1 MKDFNV
7 TFKVRNN
14 NLLSLM
20 RMFGYETAADL
31 SRASGVQQFDI
42 GLYLNLKKAPLKSD
56 GEYTVAVKN
65 LASFFKVIEEDL
77 FPKDFLDKALQ
88 KNQVEREYSANE
100 VEYFLED
107 KGDYNPEVLLEDK
120 EKAERC
126 KEAINSI
133 ILLALTPKQQRV
145 LTLRMGLNGND
156 VKSYAD
162 IAKELNCTTNN
173 IRVLEEK
180 AIEKLKIPSRAV
192 KLKEFK

>member
-1 MKDFNV
+1 
-7 TFKVRNN
+7 
-14 NLLSLM
+14 
-20 RMFGYETAADL
+20 
-31 SRASGVQQFDI
+31 
-42 GLYLNLKKAPLKSD
+42 
-56 GEYTVAVKN
+56 
-65 LASFFKVIEEDL
+65 L

-107 KGDYNPEVLLEDK
+107 KGDYNPEVLLEDQ

-173 IRVLEEK
+173 IRILEEK

>member
-14 NLLSLM
+14 KLLSLM

-31 SRASGVQQFDI
+31 SRASGVAQVNI
-42 GLYLNLKKAPLKSD
+42 GLYLNLKKAPLSPNNKFRPS
-56 GEYTVAVKN
+56 VVK
-65 LASFFKVIEEDL
+65 LAAFFKVLEEDL

-107 KGDYNPEVLLEDK
+107 KGDYNPEVLLEDE

-133 ILLALTPKQQRV
+133 ILLALTPKQQRHALDKIRDYALLV
-145 LTLRMGLNGND
+145 EQGSDYYYMHD
-156 VKSYAD
+156 VVK
-162 IAKELNCTTNN
+162 
-173 IRVLEEK
+173 RVLELAREGLGD
-180 AIEKLKIPSRAV
+180 E
-192 KLKEFK
+192 

>member
-14 NLLSLM
+14 KLLSLM

-31 SRASGVQQFDI
+31 SRASGVAQVNI
-42 GLYLNLKKAPLKSD
+42 GLYLNLKKAPLSSNNKFRPS
-56 GEYTVAVKN
+56 VVK
-65 LASFFKVIEEDL
+65 LAAFFKVLEEDL

-107 KGDYNPEVLLEDK
+107 KGDYNPEVLLEDE

-162 IAKELNCTTNN
+162 IAKEMNCTTSN
-173 IRVLEEK
+173 IRILEEK